1 MAYRGFSGESHHMTV
16 YQISPASSRVRLFMS
31 PLLRLL
37 LTALLVAFLPMALT
51 GCAGRTSTENIRSA
65 VASGNVEQLEEEL
78 RETHESYGEMVT
90 ALNLARAYQLGGRWK
105 ESIKAFE
112 DAIVLLEE
120 YEGRAVVNIREMLSG
135 VGTIF
140 LSRGA
145 ESYFGTG
152 YERSLLHTFNSLNYL
167 MLGDFAGAAVEMRRM
182 DQRQTLWLEESQARI
197 EKYLEDNKSLNDP
210 DALPQNYSMRSL
222 LSDPDVRKLIN
233 NYQDPFSYSLG
244 AVLYRLAGDY
254 QAADVSMRRAV
265 ALDDNAKHLFSGAW
279 PAKSKKNTTPTV
291 PHLPVYEIS
300 TDANAKP
307 KHQKNTT
314 PHQEVTVIA
323 FTGLAPALH
332 VENVRIWFPAI
343 GYILVDLPSYKKA
356 VTGVQP
362 HAFYANNVPAT
373 LYPLLR
379 TDILAYRTL
388 WDEVRMEYALA
399 MTRAAT
405 RAGVSAAAYVAASSH
420 EDTQA
425 YASLIGTLTTMIMD
439 IFATSMAGS
448 VRNWETLPN
457 TGYIAMT
464 SVPRGT
470 SVTISAGNDSHL
482 IDLPHDARGV
492 IILANELSNNNVK
505 VSHVTY

>member
-1 MAYRGFSGESHHMTV
+1 MR
-16 YQISPASSRVRLFMS
+16 
-31 PLLRLL
+31 LLRCLFL
-37 LTALLVAFLPMALT
+37 AALLGMILPVSLT
-51 GCAGRTSTENIRSA
+51 GCAGRTSTDDIRSA
-65 VASGNVEQLEEEL
+65 IASGNVELLEEEL
-78 RETHESYGEMVT
+78 KETHESYGEMVT

-120 YEGRAVVNIREMLSG
+120 YESRAVVNVREMLAG

-145 ESYFGTG
+145 ENYFGTG

-197 EKYLEDNKSLNDP
+197 EKYLQDNKSLDSP
-210 DALPQNYSMRSL
+210 DALPQGYSMRGL

-244 AVLYRLAGDY
+244 AILYRLAGDF

-265 ALDDNAKHLFSGAW
+265 ALDDNAGRLFSEAW
-279 PAKSKKNTTPTV
+279 PAKSKKNPAPHV
-291 PHLPVYEIS
+291 PRLPLYES
-300 TDANAKP
+300 SAEKP
-307 KHQKNTT
+307 DT
-314 PHQEVTVIA
+314 HQEVTVIA
-323 FTGLAPALH
+323 LTGLAPALN
-332 VENVRIWFPAI
+332 VENVRIWFPAV
-343 GYILVDLPSYKKA
+343 GYILIDLPSYTKA
-356 VTGVQP
+356 VTGVEPQ
-362 HAFYANNVPAT
+362 AFYANGVPAT

-379 TDILAYRTL
+379 TDMLAYRTL

-399 MTRAAT
+399 LTRAAT
-405 RAGVSAAAYVAASSH
+405 RAGVSAAAYIAASSN
-420 EDTQA
+420 EDTRA
-425 YASLIGTLTTMIMD
+425 YASLIGTLTTVIMD
-439 IFATSMAGS
+439 LFASSMAGS

-464 SVPRGT
+464 NVPRGS

-482 IDLPHDARGV
+482 INLPHDARGV
-492 IILANELSNNNVK
+492 IILANELSNNTIK